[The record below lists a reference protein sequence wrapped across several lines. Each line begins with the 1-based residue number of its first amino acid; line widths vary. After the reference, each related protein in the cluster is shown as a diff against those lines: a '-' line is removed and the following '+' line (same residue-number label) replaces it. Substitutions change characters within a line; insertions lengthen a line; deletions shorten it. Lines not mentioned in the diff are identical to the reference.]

1 MYSPKF
7 NRVDD
12 RGILLEA
19 MRAYSFATLFGPVSA
34 GPAPV
39 GLTPATP
46 ASGEH
51 SAAGAMATHL
61 PLVVKDEGEHGLI
74 EGHFARAN
82 PHWQSLAGRETL
94 VVFYGPHSYV
104 SPTLYTEEL
113 SVPTWNYIA
122 VHACGTLSLVEDD
135 PGKLALLTDL
145 IAANEPAYLDHWR
158 ALPEGFR
165 RTMLAGIIG
174 FRIPIARI
182 EGKFK
187 LSQNRK
193 PEERR
198 NVRAAQ
204 SAGSPDEQA
213 LARWM
218 ERLLGQNG
226 PS

>member
-1 MYSPKF
+1 MYSPRF

-39 GLTPATP
+39 DPAPGTPT
-46 ASGEH
+46 SLEH
-51 SAAGAMATHL
+51 PGAGAVATHL
-61 PLVVKDEGEHGLI
+61 PLVVKDEGEHGVI
-74 EGHFARAN
+74 EGHFAKAN

-94 VVFYGPHSYV
+94 VVFHGPHSYV

-122 VHACGTLSLVEDD
+122 VHAYGTLSLVEDE

-145 IAANEPAYLDHWR
+145 IAANEPTYLDRWR
-158 ALPEGFR
+158 TLPGGFR
-165 RTMLAGIIG
+165 RIMLAGIMG

-187 LSQNRK
+187 LSQNRN
-193 PEERR
+193 PQERK
-198 NVRAAQ
+198 NVHAAQ